1 MSSANESTPAGDAHH
16 NLRERLETA
25 VGAAK
30 EVGVPFEAA
39 ERVLYWWKHLGVRSA
54 ISFFFIVL
62 LPVLNAECRQKAAE
76 HVVTAFA
83 EYHDID
89 LEVGDWSGSFFG
101 WGATAKDVAIK
112 VRGPFAKPELFTAE
126 HVRIQLSAWRWLRW
140 NAARLP
146 WNWRLSDVVKD
157 VEVERPQI
165 YAERTL
171 SGQWNFDEL
180 FESDASQPAAESSS
194 SAVSIPVPHL
204 ELKNLRL
211 QWVEQM
217 PSQSG
222 GGLVGASTATIYLE
236 DVYARFDNVNV
247 ERDGRILPVTFVI
260 DGRAAD
266 GKFSLRGRAEPL
278 PDNRR
283 VLAAIYL
290 ENIGAAAFGRLVIRS
305 ALVPTS
311 GTMTGRIEL
320 DVKGSTLGC
329 RTNVTLQN
337 VHYGLNPTAP
347 LQIAGREQV
356 ERELAAMQLNRGVF
370 TTCNDDTSR
379 PGFRFVQTFQTALTQ
394 EALADASPTVRR
406 VAAVDYRSVTNQ
418 VVDSAVAAA
427 GDALARK
434 AGEMVGKAFGV
445 PPANNS
451 ANAFAPAPP
460 PAKNDQA
467 ASAVSRGLKSMGSGI
482 KKLFGG
488 GDKKKKKK
496 Q

>member
-1 MSSANESTPAGDAHH
+1 MSSPNESTPAGDAHH
-16 NLRERLETA
+16 HLRERLETA

-39 ERVLYWWKHLGVRSA
+39 ERVIFWWKHLGARSA
-54 ISFFFIVL
+54 FSFFFIVL
-62 LPVLNAECRQKAAE
+62 LPILNAECRQKVAE

-89 LEVGDWSGSFFG
+89 VEVGDWSGSFFG
-101 WGATAKDVAIK
+101 WGATAKEVAIK
-112 VRGPFAKPELFTAE
+112 VRGPFAKPEVFTAE
-126 HVRIQLSAWRWLRW
+126 HVRIQLSVWRWLRW
-140 NAARLP
+140 NATRLP

-180 FESDASQPAAESSS
+180 FETDHAEPAADASSG
-194 SAVSIPVPHL
+194 AVSIPVPHL

-222 GGLVGASTATIYLE
+222 GGLVGASTASIYLE

-260 DGRAAD
+260 
-266 GKFSLRGRAEPL
+266 E
-278 PDNRR
+278 
-283 VLAAIYL
+283 
-290 ENIGAAAFGRLVIRS
+290 
-305 ALVPTS
+305 
-311 GTMTGRIEL
+311 
-320 DVKGSTLGC
+320 VKGSTLGC
-329 RTNVTLQN
+329 RTNITLQN
-337 VHYGLNPTAP
+337 VQYGLNPTAP
-347 LQIAGREQV
+347 LQIASREQV
-356 ERELAAMQLNRGVF
+356 ARELAALQLNRGVF

-406 VAAVDYRSVTNQ
+406 VAAVDYRSVTSQ

-427 GDALARK
+427 GNALAQK
-434 AGEMVGKAFGV
+434 AGEMVGKALGV
-445 PPANNS
+445 PPPPANG
-451 ANAFAPAPP
+451 ANAFAPQPAP
-460 PAKNDQA
+460 KNDQA
-467 ASAVSRGLKSMGSGI
+467 ANAVSRGLKSMGTGI

-496 Q
+496 N

>member
-1 MSSANESTPAGDAHH
+1 MSSANDSTPPGDAHH
-16 NLRERLETA
+16 GLRERLETA

-30 EVGVPFEAA
+30 EIGVPFDAA
-39 ERVLYWWKHLGVRSA
+39 ERALFWWKHLGARA
-54 ISFFFIVL
+54 ALSFFVVVL

-112 VRGPFAKPELFTAE
+112 VRGPYAKAELLTAE
-126 HVRIQLSAWRWLRW
+126 HVRIQLSTWRWLRW
-140 NAARLP
+140 NATRLP
-146 WNWRLSDVVKD
+146 WHWRLSDVIRA

-171 SGQWNFDEL
+171 AGQWNFEEL
-180 FESDASQPAAESSS
+180 LESDPSEPVSESSS
-194 SAVSIPVPHL
+194 GGTSIPVPHL

-222 GGLVGASTATIYLE
+222 GGLVHASTATIYLE
-236 DVYARFDNVNV
+236 DVYARLDNVNI
-247 ERDGRILPVTFVI
+247 ERDGRVMPVTFVI

-266 GKFSLRGRAEPL
+266 GKFSLKGRAEPL

-283 VLAAIYL
+283 LLAAVYL
-290 ENIGAAAFGRLVIRS
+290 ENIGAAAFGRLVTRS

-311 GTMTGRIEL
+311 GTMTGRIEI
-320 DVKGSTLGC
+320 DMKGATLGC
-329 RTNVTLQN
+329 RTNITLQN
-337 VHYGLNPTAP
+337 VQYGLNPTAP
-347 LQIAGREQV
+347 LQVSTRAQV
-356 ERELAAMQLNRGVF
+356 ERELAALQLNRGVF

-394 EALADASPTVRR
+394 EALADAPPTVRR
-406 VAAVDYRSVTNQ
+406 VAAVDYKAVTNQ

-427 GDALARK
+427 SDALARK
-434 AGEMVGKAFGV
+434 AGQMVGNALGV
-445 PPANNS
+445 PPSGNANTL
-451 ANAFAPAPP
+451 AAQP
-460 PAKNDQA
+460 KNDPA
-467 ASAVSRGLKSMGSGI
+467 TNAMSRGLKSMGSGI

-488 GDKKKKKK
+488 GDKKKKKP
-496 Q
+496 